1 MELKWIA
8 QATPLSTGNY
18 FFEEFDTEQYTELY
32 KKFSLLSSADK
43 SKYKGAE
50 DFIVKA
56 GGPSLTSAQRNFKK
70 FMDEI
75 ASNLD
80 HDRYYSILPVNI
92 YSEKETI
99 MDLLASLENV
109 NYIKSVYKSKKTQ
122 VSGELNTDT
131 AEKLMDSIR
140 QGRSLL
146 QSAQVANMLSKPLI
160 DFYAASAYA
169 YATIVINSPLHKA
182 LNSLKGSHGH
192 TYNHEDATIEFGGK
206 TPSGTF
212 TDLLASIYL
221 PQIVTENIQFKCKAI
236 SSLSFAQTHAIK
248 ISLIALLSTVP
259 ELRDQIR
266 QLKSAKN
273 STYSLSV
280 QTGVEKGKVI
290 YIFEIGDG
298 IHRPSSESLKSVF
311 NVENIKDA
319 KAIQSRYNDF
329 LRP

>member
-8 QATPLSTGNY
+8 QANPLQTGNH
-18 FFEEFDTEQYTELY
+18 FFEEFDLAGYTELSENF
-32 KKFSLLSSADK
+32 KKLPNTEK
-43 SKYKGAE
+43 SKYKGIE
-50 DFIVKA
+50 DYITTM
-56 GGPSLTSAQRNFKK
+56 GGLTLTPTQKNYKK

-75 ASNLD
+75 ISNLD
-80 HDRYYSILPVNI
+80 LDAYYNILPVNI

-109 NYIKSVYKSKKTQ
+109 NYIKSLYKSKKTQ
-122 VSGELNTDT
+122 VTGELNTDT

-212 TDLLASIYL
+212 TDLLASIYF
-221 PQIVTENIQFKCKAI
+221 PQIVTENI
-236 SSLSFAQTHAIK
+236 
-248 ISLIALLSTVP
+248 
-259 ELRDQIR
+259 
-266 QLKSAKN
+266 
-273 STYSLSV
+273 
-280 QTGVEKGKVI
+280 
-290 YIFEIGDG
+290 
-298 IHRPSSESLKSVF
+298 
-311 NVENIKDA
+311 
-319 KAIQSRYNDF
+319 
-329 LRP
+329 